1 MRRSGVR
8 GNMRRSVRT
17 LAVALAMFAAAGL
30 VRAAPAAWRTECVG
44 YYTMQLP
51 GDIEYAVQQPPLE
64 RGWNPKFA
72 DGLGVFKTSFSV
84 GLDGEGTDLVD
95 IEISSEAT
103 QQELDALANAR
114 NKELQKFKKDRL
126 SMADGIDD
134 RPVQQK
140 RLRKEA
146 AEVQF
151 YAPFNGGSVS
161 ARYGETGVSV
171 DALVGGRIVS
181 TGLKLTG
188 IPQQTI
194 DAFLKRY
201 RSRAP
206 LDVPTEPGV
215 CFPYSFV
222 TGEKE
227 PASVG
232 ISMRLRDR
240 PDIVI
245 YVHDGKDFT
254 TLEPPRD
261 AMSYVQREIRFGAF
275 YGNRVTAPLDG
286 TSNQYHSV
294 TIDGRKGVGT
304 FALVTRNNKP
314 GPEAINN
321 AANNDQDW
329 AYLAYVAADSAAPS
343 GMSSDLV
350 FKVERFGRFAKES
363 MTEKEF
369 RELVKTLAASIKR
382 RPGAWLQR

>member
-1 MRRSGVR
+1 MKSDVVRCARNKRASVLTALLATFVASGCAEAT
-8 GNMRRSVRT
+8 S
-17 LAVALAMFAAAGL
+17 
-30 VRAAPAAWRTECVG
+30 PAWRTECVG
-44 YYTMQLP
+44 YYTMQIP
-51 GDIEYAVQQPPLE
+51 GDIEYAVQQQPLE
-64 RGWNPKFA
+64 RGWLPKFST
-72 DGLGVFKTSFSV
+72 GLGVFKTSFSV
-84 GLDGEGTDLVD
+84 GLDSEGTDLGD

-103 QQELDALANAR
+103 QQELDALAKAR
-114 NKELQKFKKDRL
+114 NNELQKFKNDRL

-171 DALVGGRIVS
+171 DALVGDRIVS

-188 IPQQTI
+188 TPQQTI

-201 RSRAP
+201 RARAP
-206 LDVPTEPGV
+206 FDVPTEPGV

-245 YVHDGKDFT
+245 YLHDGKDFT
-254 TLEPPRD
+254 RLEPPKS
-261 AMSYVQREIRFGAF
+261 AKAYLSKAVQGFF
-275 YGNRVTAPLDG
+275 YGAKLANPLDG
-286 TSNQYHSV
+286 DLMPFRAI
-294 TIDGRKGVGT
+294 TIDEREGQGG
-304 FALVTRNNKP
+304 FALVTRDSDP

-321 AANNDQDW
+321 AVNKDQDW
-329 AYLAYVAADSAAPS
+329 AYLAYVPADKAAPP

-350 FKVERFGRFAKES
+350 FKVERFGRFAKQP

-369 RELVKTLAASIKR
+369 RELVKTLAAGIRR
-382 RPGAWLQR
+382 RPGAWVPR